1 MSNHALRCPAFCV
14 GLAAVLVTL
23 PVPVATA
30 ENFPGPVQA
39 RIVRVIDGDTFT
51 AEAMLWPGH
60 VLTVNVR
67 IRGIDAPEMHAR
79 CERERVAAE
88 KARAMLA
95 GLVAGGPVSMRNI
108 GSGKYYGRVTADVMT
123 DNGLEVAQRLL
134 DAAVVRRYAAG
145 KRSGWC

>member
-1 MSNHALRCPAFCV
+1 VPA
-14 GLAAVLVTL
+14 AK
-23 PVPVATA
+23 A
-30 ENFPGPVQA
+30 ENFPGPVHA

-67 IRGIDAPEMHAR
+67 LRGIDAPEMHAR

-95 GLVAGGPVSMRNI
+95 ALVAGGIVSMHNI

-123 DNGLEVAQRLL
+123 DNGLEVGQSLL
-134 DAAVVRRYAAG
+134 DAAVVKRYAAG
-145 KRSGWC
+145 KRPGWC